1 MDQNELIDRV
11 KKVTG
16 KVLNIDPN
24 EIKPSDSFIFDLGAE
39 SMQSVELVMA
49 FEAEFS
55 IDMDQDQAMAAQ
67 TIESAVSVIGHYV

>member
-1 MDQNELIDRV
+1 MDQDQVLDRV

-16 KVLNIDPN
+16 KVLSIDPN

-49 FEAEFS
+49 FEAEFD
-55 IDMDQDQAMAAQ
+55 IDMDQDQALAAQ
-67 TIESAVSVIGHYV
+67 TIESAVAVIGKYV

>member
-24 EIKPSDSFIFDLGAE
+24 EIKQSDSFIFDLGAE

-49 FEAEFS
+49 FEAEFN